1 MNNHPFREAFRS
13 VLSLMASLGLSFDPS
28 NNGHLDFNAL
38 ALMGTDFSN
47 SAGVTSFLG
56 SAAGGGFLKAATD
69 ALNGLEDP
77 TAGILKTTEGDL
89 KTQITNI
96 GNQITTKQ
104 NQVDQLQTKLT
115 SQMAGA
121 DALIASMEQ
130 QYSYLS
136 NMFQAQ
142 QTADQMYK

>member
-1 MNNHPFREAFRS
+1 M
-13 VLSLMASLGLSFDPS
+13 D
-28 NNGHLDFNAL
+28 
-38 ALMGTDFSN
+38 N
-47 SAGVTSFLG
+47 S
-56 SAAGGGFLKAATD
+56 
-69 ALNGLEDP
+69 
-77 TAGILKTTEGDL
+77 DL

-115 SQMAGA
+115 SQMAAA

>member
-1 MNNHPFREAFRS
+1 
-13 VLSLMASLGLSFDPS
+13 
-28 NNGHLDFNAL
+28 LD
-38 ALMGTDFSN
+38 N
-47 SAGVTSFLG
+47 S
-56 SAAGGGFLKAATD
+56 
-69 ALNGLEDP
+69 
-77 TAGILKTTEGDL
+77 DL

-104 NQVDQLQTKLT
+104 NQVDQLQTTLT
-115 SQMAGA
+115 SQMAAA